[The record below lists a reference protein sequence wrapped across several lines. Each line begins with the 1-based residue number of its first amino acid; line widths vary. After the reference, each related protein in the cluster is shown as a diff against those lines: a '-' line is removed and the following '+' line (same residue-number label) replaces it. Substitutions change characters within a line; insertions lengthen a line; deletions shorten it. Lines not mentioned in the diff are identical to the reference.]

1 MRLAIE
7 IARRLSLGN
16 NAGSKKSLAVKVATV
31 SVAISIAVMLL
42 TLAVTSGFQSAIKN
56 KIAGF
61 EAQITLTPLEPSEYG
76 YRMSTQGI
84 ELNEAIN
91 SIIHQIAPEAE
102 VSVALRFEAMLKTP
116 DNFSAIQ
123 LRSFAPGHDTSFLQS
138 MITSGNPE
146 AVDSLFMADGEP
158 MLILSEEVASE
169 LQLKPGDKV
178 NTVFFD
184 GNKIKVRNPQVV
196 ATYNSHF
203 STYDRNIAYASKS
216 MLDGIAMTSLNEGN
230 AIELRNIDFNS
241 LVDKTLELQSAFD
254 QYYLQQRSLGNEDA
268 ELISVSSVTDTAAH
282 YFNWLALLDTNVV
295 VMIVLM
301 ALITLFTLV
310 ATLFIII
317 LERTRLIGLLKTLG
331 SPNRLIRH
339 VFIFLIGRI
348 ALIGL
353 VVGNIITIGI
363 VAVQS
368 ATHIIPLNPE
378 SYFLNYV
385 PMNLSVVT
393 LIIVNA
399 AAIVV
404 ILAAML
410 LPSLIIGRI
419 SPAQTVRY
427 E

>member
-76 YRMSTQGI
+76 YSMSTQGI

-123 LRSFAPGHDTSFLQS
+123 LRSFAAGHDTSFLQS

>member
-61 EAQITLTPLEPSEYG
+61 EAQITLTPLESSEYG
-76 YRMSTQGI
+76 YRMSTEGI

-91 SIIHQIAPEAE
+91 SIIRQVAPEAE

-123 LRSFAPGHDTSFLQS
+123 LRSYAPDHDTSFLQS

-146 AVDSLFMADGEP
+146 AVDSLFMADGDP

-184 GNKIKVRNPQVV
+184 GNKIKVRNPQVA

-216 MLDGIAMTSLNEGN
+216 MLDGIALTSLNEGN

-241 LVDKTLELQSAFD
+241 LTDKTLELQSAFD
-254 QYYLQQRSLGNEDA
+254 QYYLQQRSLGNEET
-268 ELISVSSVTDTAAH
+268 ELLSVSSIIETAAH